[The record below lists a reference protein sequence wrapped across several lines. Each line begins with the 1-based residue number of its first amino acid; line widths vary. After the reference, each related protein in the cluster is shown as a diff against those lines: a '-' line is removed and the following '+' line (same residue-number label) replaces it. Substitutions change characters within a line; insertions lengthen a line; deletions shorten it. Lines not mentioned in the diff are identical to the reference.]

1 MAYSGSGTQADPYIV
16 DNWTDFLTVENLAYD
31 TYIKWAD
38 KENPEEKVVPPVTV
52 NTRTDWKAAEV
63 DFNGWTFEQITIDL
77 TLSSATYAF
86 NIMTFESHKLYNWHV
101 EVWDIK
107 DCQVGMFSK
116 ATSLYNAYFDALIC
130 QPLAS
135 NSAFWTRSSNS
146 ARVFIL
152 SNCFF
157 YYSVVKT
164 YTEECNMIFPSATF
178 YNSELYVNYKYT
190 GDTAISSRQSVFFTV
205 EPTFYNCYV
214 SGEIDV
220 SEGTGSFAITD
231 PKRSGGDWVVGAY
244 YKNTIFNIKFLVSE
258 TCTISAYNSNTRFQA
273 LGTNVKSYF
282 VVDNGNDYEGLSS
295 IPAAM
300 RCAKGDIKNHDK
312 LQNDN
317 FPFIADDS
325 TRYSQY
331 STDRSGETWS
341 WRQNARVNDGI
352 PFNPFYFYP
361 TFTPPEYSGA
371 VDENPYITVFD
382 METKQDEFT
391 GHGLA
396 VLRPTSCRI
405 VEELNGEFNLTLT
418 HPRDDEGK
426 WQYLLEYNIIKALG
440 QLFVIQKVDE
450 VQTGGSAYVQVY
462 AEHISYTLND
472 KWLFPPFSITGYV
485 GQTLIDNIIATATD
499 MGGEWQT
506 QYGFDITTDINA
518 DPSFRDWYDMS
529 DGATPYEMILGSEGF
544 ISKLGGELYRDNFTM
559 KINNRMYGA
568 LDNAFEIAIG
578 YNLTG
583 IRRTVDL
590 STFCTYFRG
599 YDVSDSETAYQS
611 WFAVSWDPSTLPRAY
626 PRNIV
631 RSQNFSYDIQEFAEG
646 QLERDT
652 MTFFN
657 QNCAPLIS
665 YELSIVDLQHNPDYK
680 EFTNNYRYKVG
691 DKGKVWDERLKSW
704 IELEIT
710 HTEKD
715 GITGECTKVVIGT
728 QRSFTR
734 PNGYTPSVPRV
745 IIPNAEMII
754 EGVPPLEFNSNGDNL
769 LEWYLTG
776 AEGGVGGAGDNLFYG
791 GIQNVMY
798 NPSTGERVPGTASSW
813 VSSVEAIPVEPDTE
827 YTFSLENQI
836 EVSIGLFT
844 IEYDENMNYISYG
857 STTTSASNT
866 CRIWT
871 TSATTKYVRFELTG
885 GSSSYSPTAIG
896 DFNLNLGGTQKPYA
910 PYSMCIPIIIS
921 DGTHSQTVNISID
934 HPLTENETISR
945 ASTEI
950 DIPTYEGDNTLTVN
964 TTIQPTS
971 MKIKYKE
978 SV

>member
-1 MAYSGSGTQADPYIV
+1 MAYSGTGTQADPYIV
-16 DNWTDFLTVENLAYD
+16 DNWADFLTVQGLRYD
-31 TYIKWAD
+31 SYIKWAD
-38 KENPEEKVVPPVTV
+38 KSSPNDKVVPPVTV
-52 NTRTDWKAAEV
+52 STTTDWRAAQV

-77 TLSSATYAF
+77 AYSSAANAF

-101 EVWDIK
+101 EIWNVK
-107 DCQVGMFSK
+107 DCQVNLFSK
-116 ATSLYNAYFDALIC
+116 ATSLYNAYFDVLIC
-130 QPLAS
+130 QPLPS
-135 NSAFWTRSSNS
+135 NSAFWTRGSNS
-146 ARVFIL
+146 PGVRIL
-152 SNCFF
+152 SNSFF
-157 YYSVVKT
+157 YYSVIRT
-164 YTEECNMIFPSATF
+164 QTEECNMIVPSASF
-178 YNSELYVNYKYT
+178 YNSELYINYKYT
-190 GDTAISSRQSVFFTV
+190 GDTAVSSRQSVFFTV
-205 EPTFYNCYV
+205 QPTLVNSYV
-214 SGEIDV
+214 GGVIDV
-220 SEGTGSFAITD
+220 SDGSGSFAITD

-244 YKNTIFNIKFLVSE
+244 YSDTIFNIKFLVSE
-258 TCTISAYNSNTRFQA
+258 NCTISAYNDNTKFRA
-273 LGTNVKSYF
+273 LGANVKSYF
-282 VVDNGNDYEGLSS
+282 TVDNGNNYEGLSS
-295 IPAAM
+295 VPAAL
-300 RCAKGDIKNHDK
+300 RCAEGDIKNHDK

-317 FPFIADDS
+317 FPFIADDN

-331 STDRSGETWS
+331 STDRSGETWA
-341 WRQNARVNDGI
+341 WRQTTRVNSGI

-361 TFTPPEYSGA
+361 TFTPPDYSGA

-382 METKQDEFT
+382 METKQDGFT

-405 VEELNGEFNLTLT
+405 VEELNGEFNLTLV

-440 QLFVIQKVDE
+440 QLYVIQKVDE

-485 GQTLIDNIIATATD
+485 GQTLIDNILALATD

-506 QYGFDITTDINA
+506 QYGFDISTDISA

-529 DGATPYEMILGSEGF
+529 DGATPYEMILGSGGF

-665 YELSIVDLQHNPDYK
+665 YELNIVDLQHNPDYK

-769 LEWYLTG
+769 LEWYITG
-776 AEGGVGGAGDNLFYG
+776 AEGGVGGAGDNKFYG
-791 GIQNVMY
+791 DLQVQMY
-798 NPSTGERVPGTASSW
+798 NPNNGQPISGMTSW
-813 VSSVEAIPVEPDTE
+813 VSSVELIPVEPNTE
-827 YTFSLENQI
+827 YTFSAKQQPDTEM
-836 EVSIGLFT
+836 GLFT
-844 IEYDENMNYISYG
+844 LEFDENMDFVTSG
-857 STTTSASNT
+857 STNTSSQIT
-866 CRIWT
+866 CRTWT
-871 TSATTKYVRFELTG
+871 TSPTTKYIRFEITG
-885 GSSSYSPTAIG
+885 SASWYYYPSDFG
-896 DFNLNLGGTQKPYA
+896 DFNLNLGDTQLPYE
-910 PYSMCIPIIIS
+910 PYSIALPVTIS

-964 TTIQPTS
+964 TSVQPS
-971 MKIKYKE
+971 SVKIKYKE
-978 SV
+978 SL